1 MKVMDRQLRE
11 EYIKAYQFYYGESR
25 KKALESFKQRI
36 DSGEQ
41 DTIVLLIDGYH
52 EQCKLAFYYD

>member
-1 MKVMDRQLRE
+1 MDMQLRE
-11 EYIKAYQFYYGESR
+11 QYIKAYQFYYGESR
-25 KKALESFKQRI
+25 KRALESFKHRI

-41 DTIVLLIDGYH
+41 DAIVLLIDGYH